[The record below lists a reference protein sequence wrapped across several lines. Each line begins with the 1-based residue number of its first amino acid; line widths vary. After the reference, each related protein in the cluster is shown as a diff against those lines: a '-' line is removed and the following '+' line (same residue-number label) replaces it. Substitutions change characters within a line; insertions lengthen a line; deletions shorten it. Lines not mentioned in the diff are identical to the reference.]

1 MHKRRMVICFAAA
14 LLSLLAMACP
24 AHARAQEG
32 LLRALFVA
40 CENFLSQP
48 SMSPSSSNNVAIV
61 SRAFSAGAS
70 MPDSLFIEDGT
81 IATLDALRS
90 AVQAAFDGA
99 TESDVSLFYLS
110 THGVYDAS
118 LPDTPPAL
126 LLSDGQTETAM
137 TAMDLRAILDEI
149 PGTKLIILDACN
161 SGAFI
166 GKGMDVNVFS
176 DGTHAFA
183 SPEYKVLTSCGG
195 NEQSW
200 YWNLHS
206 QGVQQYGSSYFALT
220 LANALRQSSVCPAD
234 ANRDDAVS
242 LSELYDYLLRTQ
254 PTSTAQVFPQNDS
267 DFIVFTPDPDAA
279 EIEPLLQNISF
290 ENTVLTMDAPELT
303 FSFTVTRPVRVLYQL
318 VYTRQ
323 GVWDWP
329 NAHLIYDDTLSG
341 AAATLEPGRVERTI
355 SLGGIDAESSGYA
368 LLQLI
373 AVSETGL
380 EVCEGRVLCVQPMVG
395 DPQLRITAGASF
407 SPTEGRE
414 LPIEVSSDF
423 PVSLTVGVYDA
434 SGALV
439 RRLAVQRSM
448 RPSGSQEESAQF
460 YWDGLDRNGE
470 SVSEGFYT
478 LRAETTIG
486 GVRYVTSLENIYVSS
501 QALPV
506 QLTPIG

>member
-1 MHKRRMVICFAAA
+1 MLTRRMAEFCAAA
-14 LLSLLAMACP
+14 LVSLLIMAFP
-24 AHARAQEG
+24 AQAWAQEG
-32 LLRALFVA
+32 AVRALFVA
-40 CENFLSQP
+40 CEDFLSQP

-90 AVQAAFDGA
+90 AVHAAFAGA

-118 LPDTPPAL
+118 TGAPPVL
-126 LLSDGQTETAM
+126 LLSDGHTETAM
-137 TAMDLRAILDEI
+137 TAQDLRGILDDI
-149 PGTKLIILDACN
+149 PGTKLLILDACN

-166 GKGMDVNVFS
+166 DKGMDVTVFS
-176 DGTHAFA
+176 SGDHAFS

-195 NEQSW
+195 NEKSW
-200 YWNLHS
+200 YWDLHAR
-206 QGVQQYGSSYFALT
+206 GQQYSSSYFALM
-220 LANALRQSSVCPAD
+220 LSSALRQEGSVCPAD
-234 ANRDDAVS
+234 TNRDNAVS

-254 PTSTAQVFPQNDS
+254 PTSTAQVYPQQES
-267 DFIVFTPDPDAA
+267 DFIVFTADPDASA
-279 EIEPLLQNISF
+279 AEPLLRDISF

-323 GVWDWP
+323 GEWDWA
-329 NAHLIYDDTLSG
+329 NAQLIYDDTISG
-341 AAATLEPGRVERTI
+341 TDAVLEPGRVERTI

-368 LLQLI
+368 LVQLI
-373 AVSETGL
+373 AVSDKGPQ
-380 EVCEGRVLCVQPMVG
+380 VYEGRLLCVQPMVG

-439 RRLAVQRSM
+439 RRLAVQQTM
-448 RPSGSQEESAQF
+448 RPSGMQEERMQL
-460 YWDGLDRNGE
+460 YWDGLDRDGVP
-470 SVSEGFYT
+470 VSEGFYT
-478 LRAETTIG
+478 LRAETRVG
-486 GVRYVTSLENIYVSS
+486 DVRYETSLANIYVSP

>member
-1 MHKRRMVICFAAA
+1 MHKRRMAVFFAAA
-14 LLSLLAMACP
+14 LLSLLAIACP
-24 AHARAQEG
+24 AHARAQDG
-32 LLRALFVA
+32 VLRALFVA
-40 CENFLSQP
+40 CEDFLSQP

-90 AVQAAFDGA
+90 AVHSAYAGA

-110 THGVYDAS
+110 THGVYDAAS
-118 LPDTPPAL
+118 GTEPVL

-137 TAMDLRAILDEI
+137 TARDLRAILDEI
-149 PGTKLIILDACN
+149 PGTKLLILDACN

-166 GKGMDVNVFS
+166 GKGMDVTVFS
-176 DGTHAFA
+176 DGAHAFA

-195 NEQSW
+195 NEKSW
-200 YWNLHS
+200 YWDLRT
-206 QGVQQYGSSYFALT
+206 QGMQDGSSYFALA
-220 LANALRQSSVCPAD
+220 LAGALRQDGVCPAD
-234 ANRDDAVS
+234 ANHDGAVS

-254 PTSTAQVFPQNDS
+254 PTSTAQAYPQSDG
-267 DFIVFTPDPDAA
+267 DFIVFTADPDAA
-279 EIEPLLQNISF
+279 EPEPLLRDISF

-303 FSFTVTRPVRVLYQL
+303 FSFTATRPVRVLYQL

-323 GVWDWP
+323 GEWDWA
-329 NAHLIYDDTLSG
+329 NAQLIYDDTLSG
-341 AAATLEPGRVERTI
+341 TSAMLSPGRAERTI
-355 SLGGIDAESSGYA
+355 SLAGIDAESSGYA

-373 AVSETGL
+373 AVSETGP
-380 EVCEGRVLCVQPMVG
+380 EVYEGRVLCVQPMVG
-395 DPQLRITAGASF
+395 NPQLRITAGASF
-407 SPTEGRE
+407 SPSEGRE
-414 LPIEVSSDF
+414 LPIEVSGDF

-439 RRLAVQRSM
+439 RRLAVQQSM
-448 RPSGSQEESAQF
+448 RPSGVQSESAQF
-460 YWDGLDRNGE
+460 YWDGLDRYGK
-470 SVSEGFYT
+470 SVAEGFYT
-478 LRAETTIG
+478 LRAETTVG
-486 GVRYVTSLENIYVSS
+486 GVRYETSLENIYVSS